1 MSERNNQTHSTL
13 GQLLTDEEKERI
25 KDVRAKMY
33 YIYRPKTVEQ
43 YKVAACVVED
53 VNKGQ
58 FCCNLGQLMQLF
70 NVTSQKNLFVSLSTD
85 DACR

>member
-1 MSERNNQTHSTL
+1 MSETTHL
-13 GQLLTDEEKERI
+13 QLLTDEEKERV

-43 YKVAACVVED
+43 YKVAACVVE
-53 VNKGQ
+53 VKGQ

-70 NVTSQKNLFVSLSTD
+70 NVTSQKNSSV
-85 DACR
+85 

>member
-1 MSERNNQTHSTL
+1 MSERNNQNHSTL

-53 VNKGQ
+53 VKGQ

>member
-1 MSERNNQTHSTL
+1 MSERNNQNLSTL

-43 YKVAACVVED
+43 YKVAACVVE
-53 VNKGQ
+53 VRGH
-58 FCCNLGQLMQLF
+58 FCCNIGQLML
-70 NVTSQKNLFVSLSTD
+70 T
-85 DACR
+85 